1 MCQIEL
7 AKTNLYI
14 LRYFCVDTVNSTELF
29 EAFKQKKKNAGHEM
43 AIVGEPCNADAHA
56 NIPALFISMLCPCCV
71 DTYTV
76 QLYTLTVT
84 VQLSH

>member
-1 MCQIEL
+1 MVAITQVRGVDWIL
-7 AKTNLYI
+7 AFNLY
-14 LRYFCVDTVNSTELF
+14 
-29 EAFKQKKKNAGHEM
+29 AFTDMKNAGHEM
-43 AIVGEPCNADAHA
+43 AIVGEPCNANAHA
-56 NIPALFISMLCPCCV
+56 KIPALFISMLCPCCV